1 MANTKSAK
9 KAIRVSERKR
19 EINRSVISRIR
30 TIQKKARIAI
40 EEVSKSNI
48 EENVANAKKAI
59 VNFEKEVK
67 KGVTKNIIKLNTA
80 SRRVSKLFSAL
91 KKVQNKEV
99 KKDAVT
105 KDSTN
110 KTSAKKSTDKKASA

>member
-40 EEVSKSNI
+40 EEVSKSNT

-105 KDSTN
+105 KDST
-110 KTSAKKSTDKKASA
+110 KKASA

>member
-9 KAIRVSERKR
+9 KAIRVNQRKR

-40 EEVSKSNI
+40 EKLASENNT
-48 EENVANAKKAI
+48 ENVATAKTAI
-59 VNFEKEVK
+59 IAFEKEVK

-80 SRRVSKLFSAL
+80 SRRVSRLFATL
-91 KKVQNKEV
+91 KKAQNLK
-99 KKDAVT
+99 
-105 KDSTN
+105 STN
-110 KTSAKKSTDKKASA
+110 ITKEKIIAK